1 MNPTY
6 WLISTQVRLARAAAA
21 AGTPTTLT
29 VFRDM
34 PHVSPIFSFCHETP
48 RTALRQAGAFVRA
61 CLGTRSRR
69 GVLVDVVSARGLR
82 RGLFAKAPRVGVA
95 LLTDGGRG
103 EFVWTDRAVAGE
115 METYAFGRRGTRGNV
130 VVELEEG
137 EDARLLVVV
146 ERRGIVAETI
156 VDVVEGDVT
165 KAEYALDG
173 AQPVILAASV
183 SYVDDESFVLPSGV
197 ATEPADA
204 LPPHEAHPL
213 PAHRTPFPKALM

>member
-1 MNPTY
+1 
-6 WLISTQVRLARAAAA
+6 
-21 AGTPTTLT
+21 
-29 VFRDM
+29 M

-61 CLGTRSRR
+61 CLGTKRRR

-95 LLTDGGRG
+95 LLKDGRRG
-103 EFVWTDRAVAGE
+103 ELVWTDRAVAGE

-137 EDARLLVVV
+137 EQARLLVVV

-213 PAHRTPFPKALM
+213 PAHRTPFPKPLM

>member
-1 MNPTY
+1 M
-6 WLISTQVRLARAAAA
+6 
-21 AGTPTTLT
+21 
-29 VFRDM
+29 
-34 PHVSPIFSFCHETP
+34 
-48 RTALRQAGAFVRA
+48 RA
-61 CLGTRSRR
+61 CLGTKRRR

-95 LLTDGGRG
+95 LLKDGRRG
-103 EFVWTDRAVAGE
+103 ELVWTDRAVAGE

-130 VVELEEG
+130 VVALEDG

-146 ERRGIVAETI
+146 ERRGVVAETI

-183 SYVDDESFVLPSGV
+183 SYVDDASFVLPSGV

-213 PAHRTPFPKALM
+213 PAHRTPFPKP

>member
-1 MNPTY
+1 MHDQ
-6 WLISTQVRLARAAAA
+6 QVRLARAAAA

-61 CLGTRSRR
+61 CLGTKRRR

-95 LLTDGGRG
+95 LLKDGGRRG
-103 EFVWTDRAVAGE
+103 ELVWTDRAVAGE

-156 VDVVEGDVT
+156 VDLGPEDRLA

-173 AQPVILAASV
+173 AQPAILMASIT
-183 SYVDDESFVLPSGV
+183 YVDDESFVLPSGV

-213 PAHRTPFPKALM
+213 PAHRTPFPKPLM

>member
-1 MNPTY
+1 M
-6 WLISTQVRLARAAAA
+6 
-21 AGTPTTLT
+21 
-29 VFRDM
+29 
-34 PHVSPIFSFCHETP
+34 SPIFSFCHETP

-95 LLTDGGRG
+95 RLTADGGRG

-130 VVELEEG
+130 VVEVEG
-137 EDARLLVVV
+137 EDDVRLLVVV

-156 VDVVEGDVT
+156 VDVAEGDVT

-173 AQPVILAASV
+173 AQPAILMASIT
-183 SYVDDESFVLPSGV
+183 YVDDESFVLPSGV

-213 PAHRTPFPKALM
+213 PAHRTPFPKPLM

>member
-1 MNPTY
+1 MAWRN
-6 WLISTQVRLARAAAA
+6 
-21 AGTPTTLT
+21 TPSNFDFHTG
-29 VFRDM
+29 
-34 PHVSPIFSFCHETP
+34 HETP

-82 RGLFAKAPRVGVA
+82 RGLFAKAPRVGIA
-95 LLTDGGRG
+95 LLKDGRRG
-103 EFVWTDRAVAGE
+103 ELVWTDRAVAGE

-156 VDVVEGDVT
+156 VDVATGDVT

-173 AQPVILAASV
+173 AQPAILMASV
-183 SYVDDESFVLPSGV
+183 TYVDDESFVLPSGV
-197 ATEPADA
+197 ATEPSDA

-213 PAHRTPFPKALM
+213 PAHRTPFPKPLM

>member
-1 MNPTY
+1 
-6 WLISTQVRLARAAAA
+6 
-21 AGTPTTLT
+21 
-29 VFRDM
+29 M

-95 LLTDGGRG
+95 LLKDGRRG

-146 ERRGIVAETI
+146 ERRGVVAETI

-183 SYVDDESFVLPSGV
+183 SYVDDASFVLPSGV

-213 PAHRTPFPKALM
+213 PAHRTPFPKPLM

>member
-1 MNPTY
+1 M
-6 WLISTQVRLARAAAA
+6 LHDQQVRRAAAA
-21 AGTPTTLT
+21 ARGTPTTLT
-29 VFRDM
+29 GDM

-61 CLGTRSRR
+61 CLGTKRRR

-95 LLTDGGRG
+95 LLKDGGRRG

-130 VVELEEG
+130 VVELEDG
-137 EDARLLVVV
+137 ERARLLVVV

-156 VDVVEGDVT
+156 VDLGPEDRLA

-173 AQPVILAASV
+173 AQPAILMASIT
-183 SYVDDESFVLPSGV
+183 YVDDESFVLPSGV

-213 PAHRTPFPKALM
+213 PAHRTPFPKPLM

>member
-1 MNPTY
+1 M
-6 WLISTQVRLARAAAA
+6 
-21 AGTPTTLT
+21 
-29 VFRDM
+29 
-34 PHVSPIFSFCHETP
+34 SPIFSFCHETP

-95 LLTDGGRG
+95 LLKNGRRG

-130 VVELEEG
+130 VVALEEG
-137 EDARLLVVV
+137 ERARLLVAV

-156 VDVVEGDVT
+156 VDVTEGDVT

-173 AQPVILAASV
+173 AQPAILMASV
-183 SYVDDESFVLPSGV
+183 AYVDDESFVLPSGV
-197 ATEPADA
+197 ATEPSDA

-213 PAHRTPFPKALM
+213 PAHRTPFPKPLM

>member
-1 MNPTY
+1 M
-6 WLISTQVRLARAAAA
+6 
-21 AGTPTTLT
+21 
-29 VFRDM
+29 
-34 PHVSPIFSFCHETP
+34 
-48 RTALRQAGAFVRA
+48 RA

-95 LLTDGGRG
+95 LLKDGGRRG
-103 EFVWTDRAVAGE
+103 ELVWTDRAVAGE

-130 VVELEEG
+130 VVELEDG
-137 EDARLLVVV
+137 EQARLLVVV

-156 VDVVEGDVT
+156 VDLGPEDRLA

-173 AQPVILAASV
+173 AQPAILMASV
-183 SYVDDESFVLPSGV
+183 TYVDDESFVLPSGV
-197 ATEPADA
+197 ATEPSDA

-213 PAHRTPFPKALM
+213 PAHRTPFPKPLM

>member
-1 MNPTY
+1 MHDQ
-6 WLISTQVRLARAAAA
+6 QVRLARAASA

-69 GVLVDVVSARGLR
+69 GVLVDVVSALGLR

-95 LLTDGGRG
+95 LLKDGGRRG

-130 VVELEEG
+130 VVDLEEG
-137 EDARLLVVV
+137 ERARLLVVV

-156 VDVVEGDVT
+156 VDVAEGDVT

-173 AQPVILAASV
+173 AQPAILMASIT
-183 SYVDDESFVLPSGV
+183 YVDDESFVLPSGV
-197 ATEPADA
+197 ATEPSNA

-213 PAHRTPFPKALM
+213 PAHRTPFPKRLM

>member
-1 MNPTY
+1 
-6 WLISTQVRLARAAAA
+6 
-21 AGTPTTLT
+21 
-29 VFRDM
+29 M

-95 LLTDGGRG
+95 LLKDGNRG

-146 ERRGIVAETI
+146 ERRGVVAETI

-183 SYVDDESFVLPSGV
+183 SYVDDASFVLPSGV

-213 PAHRTPFPKALM
+213 PAHRTPFPKPLM

>member
-1 MNPTY
+1 
-6 WLISTQVRLARAAAA
+6 
-21 AGTPTTLT
+21 
-29 VFRDM
+29 M

-95 LLTDGGRG
+95 LLTGDGGRG

-156 VDVVEGDVT
+156 VDVAEGDVT

-197 ATEPADA
+197 ATEPSDA

-213 PAHRTPFPKALM
+213 PAHRTPFPKPLM

>member
-1 MNPTY
+1 
-6 WLISTQVRLARAAAA
+6 
-21 AGTPTTLT
+21 
-29 VFRDM
+29 M

-95 LLTDGGRG
+95 LLKDGRRG

-130 VVELEEG
+130 VVELEDG
-137 EDARLLVVV
+137 EQARLLVVV

-183 SYVDDESFVLPSGV
+183 SYVDDASFVLPSGV

-213 PAHRTPFPKALM
+213 PAHRTPFPKPLM

>member
-1 MNPTY
+1 M
-6 WLISTQVRLARAAAA
+6 
-21 AGTPTTLT
+21 
-29 VFRDM
+29 
-34 PHVSPIFSFCHETP
+34 SPIFSFCHETP

-82 RGLFAKAPRVGVA
+82 RGLFAKAPRVGVRRID
-95 LLTDGGRG
+95 TPGG

-130 VVELEEG
+130 VVALEDG
-137 EDARLLVVV
+137 EQARLLVVV

-156 VDVVEGDVT
+156 VDLGPEDRLA

-173 AQPVILAASV
+173 AQPAILMASV

-197 ATEPADA
+197 ATEPSDA

-213 PAHRTPFPKALM
+213 PAHRTPFPKPLM

>member
-1 MNPTY
+1 
-6 WLISTQVRLARAAAA
+6 
-21 AGTPTTLT
+21 
-29 VFRDM
+29 M

-95 LLTDGGRG
+95 LLKDGGRG

-146 ERRGIVAETI
+146 ERRGVVAETI

-183 SYVDDESFVLPSGV
+183 SYVDDASFVLPSGV

-213 PAHRTPFPKALM
+213 PAHRTPFPKPLM

>member
-1 MNPTY
+1 
-6 WLISTQVRLARAAAA
+6 
-21 AGTPTTLT
+21 
-29 VFRDM
+29 M

-61 CLGTRSRR
+61 CLGTKRRR

-95 LLTDGGRG
+95 LLKDGGRG

-130 VVELEEG
+130 VVALEEG
-137 EDARLLVVV
+137 EQARLLVVV

-156 VDVVEGDVT
+156 VDWRKTPSEGRD
-165 KAEYALDG
+165 ALDG
-173 AQPVILAASV
+173 AQPAILMASIT
-183 SYVDDESFVLPSGV
+183 YVDDESFVLPSGV
-197 ATEPADA
+197 ATEPSDA

-213 PAHRTPFPKALM
+213 PAHRTPFPKPLM